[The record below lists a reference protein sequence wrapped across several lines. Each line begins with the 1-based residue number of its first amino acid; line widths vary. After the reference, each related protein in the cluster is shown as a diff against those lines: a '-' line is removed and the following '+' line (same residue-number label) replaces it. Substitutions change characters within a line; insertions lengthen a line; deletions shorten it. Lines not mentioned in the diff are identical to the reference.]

1 MKRHL
6 IVATLLAAGA
16 AGAWAAGAWAA
27 GASVAFVSLRSGDP
41 QLYVRDGDG
50 RTQPITRGRDLPAQP
65 AWGPEDR
72 LAFVVRVGSGTRI
85 VVAAAD
91 GSGARRLTTE
101 ERIEL
106 APVWSPDGRSIAHY
120 SRAVSGGPIELRVA
134 DVDSGRS
141 TTLATNPADMGPQP
155 PSWSADGK
163 RLAFSAREDNRPHGW
178 VVDVAGGTPRN
189 LTKPT
194 GARAAHWPQL
204 SPDGRRLLWIADR
217 RERLPVVVT
226 DVETGESAEL
236 TREQKTANESA
247 RWSPDGRSIV
257 FASTRDSV
265 GLPQNDI
272 FVMDADGANVR
283 NLSRHPGEDFD
294 PRWSGDGRSIVFA
307 SLRSGTSLL
316 YEVPLAGGPA
326 RPLAEH
332 ASHDMDHALRP
343 RAAAH

>member
-6 IVATLLAAGA
+6 ILATLLAAGA
-16 AGAWAAGAWAA
+16 TGAWAA
-27 GASVAFVSLRSGDP
+27 GASVVFVSLRSGDP

-50 RTQPITRGRDLPAQP
+50 RTQPITRGHDLPAQP
-65 AWGPEDR
+65 AWGPTDR
-72 LAFVVRVGSGTRI
+72 MAFVARVGNGTRI
-85 VVAAAD
+85 FVAAAD
-91 GSGARRLTTE
+91 GSGARRLTAD

-120 SRAVSGGPIELRVA
+120 SRPVSGGAIELRVTE
-134 DVDSGRS
+134 VDSGRS
-141 TTLATNPADMGPQP
+141 TTLASNPADMGPQP
-155 PSWSADGK
+155 PSWSSDGK
-163 RLAFSAREDNRPHGW
+163 RLAFSARDDNRPHGW
-178 VVDVAGGTPRN
+178 VVSLAGGTPRN
-189 LTKPT
+189 LTKPS

-204 SPDGRRLLWIADR
+204 SPDGRKLLWVADR

-226 DVETGESAEL
+226 DVETGESVEL
-236 TREQKTANESA
+236 TKEQNTANESA

-257 FASTRDSV
+257 FASTRDTV

-294 PRWSGDGRSIVFA
+294 PRWSADGRSIVFA

-316 YEVPLAGGPA
+316 YEVDVAGGVT

-332 ASHDMDHALRP
+332 ASHDMDHAVRP
-343 RAAAH
+343 LVAAR